1 MVQATVNVGHLVFLL
16 NGGSRVTELTL
27 EAIRA
32 VVREEMAKPASPWL
46 DTEAAAAY
54 LGSTPG
60 SLKNWRSAGTGPKYH
75 ILQERLVRYNVE
87 DLDRF
92 VRTGER

>member
-1 MVQATVNVGHLVFLL
+1 M
-16 NGGSRVTELTL
+16 TELTI

-32 VVREEMAKPASPWL
+32 VVREELGRPVSPWL

-60 SLKNWRSAGTGPKYH
+60 TLKNWRATGQGPKYH
-75 ILQERLVRYNVE
+75 FVQSRLVRYHVE
-87 DLDRF
+87 ELDRF

>member
-1 MVQATVNVGHLVFLL
+1 VADITI
-16 NGGSRVTELTL
+16 E
-27 EAIRA
+27 EIRA
-32 VVREEMAKPASPWL
+32 VVREELGAPKSPWL
-46 DTEAAAAY
+46 STEQAAKW

-60 SLKNWRSAGTGPKYH
+60 SLKNWRATGQGPSYH
-75 ILQERLVRYNVE
+75 VCGGRLIRYHLD

>member
-1 MVQATVNVGHLVFLL
+1 M
-16 NGGSRVTELTL
+16 TELTL
-27 EAIRA
+27 DAIRA
-32 VVREEMAKPASPWL
+32 VVREEMARPASPWL
-46 DTEAAAAY
+46 DTEAAASY

-60 SLKNWRSAGTGPKYH
+60 TLKNFRAAGKGPAYH
-75 ILQERLVRYNVE
+75 VVGERLVRYHID

>member
-1 MVQATVNVGHLVFLL
+1 M
-16 NGGSRVTELTL
+16 TELTI

-32 VVREEMAKPASPWL
+32 VVREELGRPASPWL
-46 DTEAAAAY
+46 DTEQAAEY

-60 SLKNWRSAGTGPKYH
+60 TLKNWRATGQGPKYH
-75 ILQERLVRYNVE
+75 LIQTRMVRYHAE

-92 VRTGER
+92 VRSA

>member
-1 MVQATVNVGHLVFLL
+1 M
-16 NGGSRVTELTL
+16 TELTL
-27 EAIRA
+27 EAIRTII
-32 VVREEMAKPASPWL
+32 REEMSKPASPWL
-46 DTEAAAAY
+46 GTTEAAAY

-60 SLKNWRSAGTGPKYH
+60 TLKNWRAAGTGPAYH
-75 ILQERLVRYNVE
+75 ILQERLVRYHVD